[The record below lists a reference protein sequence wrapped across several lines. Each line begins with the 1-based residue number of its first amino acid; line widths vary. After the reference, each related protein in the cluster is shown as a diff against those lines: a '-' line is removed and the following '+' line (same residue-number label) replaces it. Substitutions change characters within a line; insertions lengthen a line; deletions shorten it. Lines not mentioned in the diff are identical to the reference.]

1 MKYGFIAST
10 GSARQMV
17 DLAVEVEQ
25 AGWDGFFA
33 WDGISIGSM
42 EIYDPWTILAAAA
55 VRTER
60 VTLGAMI
67 FPLSR
72 RRPWK
77 VVREAL
83 TIDHLSGG
91 RLVIPVG
98 LGALD
103 DGGFTK
109 VSPEATDRRERAE
122 LLDETLAIMDQ
133 AWSGE
138 QVDFHGKHYRV
149 DGLRFEPRP
158 VQRPRI
164 PIWVVA
170 SWPRPKS
177 MARAAR
183 WDGIMP
189 SLSADQARQLS
200 PADLNEITGW
210 LRDHDAATRDV
221 IIEGVSPAGDQTW
234 IDEQLRPLADAGATW
249 WIESRWE
256 EPNDPAALLD
266 RVRQG
271 PPRL

>member
-1 MKYGFIAST
+1 MKYGFVAST

-17 DLAVEVEQ
+17 ELAVEAERS
-25 AGWDGFFA
+25 GWDGFFA
-33 WDGISIGSM
+33 WDGIAIGAM
-42 EIYDPWTILAAAA
+42 ETYDPWTILAAAA

-60 VTLGAMI
+60 VTLGAMV

-77 VVREAL
+77 VAREAL

-98 LGALD
+98 LGAVD
-103 DGGFTK
+103 DGGFSK
-109 VSPEATDRRERAE
+109 VSPEVTDRRVRAE
-122 LLDETLAIMDQ
+122 LLDETLAIMER

-138 QVDFHGKHYRV
+138 QVDFAGKHYRV

-183 WDGIMP
+183 WDGIIP
-189 SLSADQARQLS
+189 SLSADLARQLT
-200 PADLNEITGW
+200 PADLTEITGW
-210 LRDHDAATRDV
+210 LRDRDASTREV
-221 IIEGVSPAGDQTW
+221 IIEGVSPGEDPDWVAEHLT
-234 IDEQLRPLADAGATW
+234 PLADAGATW

-256 EPNDPAALLD
+256 APNDPDTLLA

-271 PPRL
+271 PPRS

>member
-1 MKYGFIAST
+1 MKYGFLAST

-17 DLAVEVEQ
+17 ELAVEAEQ
-25 AGWDGFFA
+25 AGWDGFFS
-33 WDGISIGSM
+33 WDGIAIGAM
-42 EIYDPWTILAAAA
+42 EMYDPWTILAAAA

-60 VTLGAMI
+60 VTLGAMV

-77 VVREAL
+77 VAREAL

-98 LGALD
+98 LGAVG
-103 DGGFTK
+103 DGGFSK
-109 VSPEATDRRERAE
+109 VSPEVTDRRERAE
-122 LLDETLAIMDQ
+122 LLDETLAIMEQ

-138 QVDFHGKHYRV
+138 TVDFHGKHYRV

-170 SWPRPKS
+170 AWPRPRS

-189 SLSADQARQLS
+189 SLSGDQERQLG
-200 PADLNEITGW
+200 PTDLVEITGW
-210 LRDHDAATRDV
+210 LRERNASTREV
-221 IIEGVSPAGDQTW
+221 IIEGVSPGDDQTW

-256 EPNDPAALLD
+256 QPNDPATLLA

-271 PPRL
+271 PPRI